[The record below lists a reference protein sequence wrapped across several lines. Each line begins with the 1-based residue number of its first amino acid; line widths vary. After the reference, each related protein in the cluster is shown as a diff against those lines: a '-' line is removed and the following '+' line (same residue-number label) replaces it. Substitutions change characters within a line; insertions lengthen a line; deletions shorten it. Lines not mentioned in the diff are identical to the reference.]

1 MYRKHEWEKQIKGGH
16 FSKYTLEAKR
26 YMKNGLEYKDYW
38 YRTHL
43 SLDELYG
50 AQRMDFRAPGPLV
63 EELIEQK
70 ILINALYAAI
80 DRLPEREKKA
90 VLLFGD
96 AVTEDQIGSEIGMP
110 QPDVSRMLKRVW
122 IKLAVEL
129 EEYR

>member
-50 AQRMDFRAPGPLV
+50 EQRMDFQAPGPLV

-70 ILINALYAAI
+70 ILINAFG
-80 DRLPEREKKA
+80 RLGNSA
-90 VLLFGD
+90 VLNGILCSNMSFG
-96 AVTEDQIGSEIGMP
+96 AIIIFAAWWIVLLRLRVRNMEEQSE
-110 QPDVSRMLKRVW
+110 
-122 IKLAVEL
+122 
-129 EEYR
+129 